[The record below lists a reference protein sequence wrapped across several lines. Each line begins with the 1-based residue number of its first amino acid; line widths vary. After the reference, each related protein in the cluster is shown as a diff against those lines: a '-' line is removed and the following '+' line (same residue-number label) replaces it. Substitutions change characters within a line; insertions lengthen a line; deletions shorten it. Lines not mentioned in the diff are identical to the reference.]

1 MCFTVLRSARSSV
14 APLGQR
20 GREGVSIP
28 PPYPLWTPYPP
39 LNDQGGALDPNAE
52 GRSGRLAEKALYC
65 ASDVLRIAFSGR
77 HPPCAPIVYARPSG
91 APAQRSQRNQRFQR
105 FHDTPT
111 KSTKSTIS
119 TKSRFHGTP
128 RKARFQRNQ
137 RNHDFTAPQRNHE
150 NNETHENNEMPL
162 LRAFRFFRCVWRNR
176 DFVATVGP
184 HAKIPVRGRA
194 GMQAHLF
201 LYISS

>member
-1 MCFTVLRSARSSV
+1 MGRGNRN
-14 APLGQR
+14 PL
-20 GREGVSIP
+20 P
-28 PPYPLWTPYPP
+28 PPLA
-39 LNDQGGALDPNAE
+39 Q
-52 GRSGRLAEKALYC
+52 RSDR
-65 ASDVLRIAFSGR
+65 
-77 HPPCAPIVYARPSG
+77 RPSG
-91 APAQRSQRNQRFQR
+91 ATDGKAHGGSAGRDILTLALSRFSRRGAVPACENRSAAPAAPSLLRPLDALGAAATVSTISTVSRYPPKTTKPTVSTISTVSR
-105 FHDTPT
+105 YPPKPT
-111 KSTKSTIS
+111 KPTIS

-128 RKARFQRNQ
+128 RKARNQRFQ
-137 RNHDFTAPQRNHE
+137 RNHDSTAPQRNHE
-150 NNETHENNEMPL
+150 SNETHENNEMPL